1 MLGRSVLAC
10 LSVQACN
17 IRGSELTKMDLPL
30 VGINKYVIVEKSVL
44 LMILVFVDRMCAL
57 YPTFTINS
65 LTAHRYAEKTG
76 FLALPFVSLMHV
88 FF

>member
-1 MLGRSVLAC
+1 
-10 LSVQACN
+10 
-17 IRGSELTKMDLPL
+17 MDLSISS

-65 LTAHRYAEKTG
+65 LTAHRYLLNFI
-76 FLALPFVSLMHV
+76 FLALPLVSLMQL